1 MGDSAVPYAWP
12 CLRLPTAL
20 IATLL
25 LACAVLVACGDDSND
40 EPASAPP
47 EVNLKDFPAAN
58 GRSLRELLAKLTQ
71 GGPVLAPSVA
81 DLTVGKNR
89 YGFGLFDRSR
99 KPITDVPAVIYIAPV
114 GGGEAIGPIKA
125 HFESLAVKPQFQS
138 QTSSRDPDSSSH
150 VYVADIDF
158 PTAGDYDVIG
168 MAKLDNRLVAALP
181 VSGPTVV
188 KKEDSVPSV
197 GDPAPRIHTPV
208 PADVGGDL
216 SKIDTRTPPSD
227 MHEVDF
233 ADVVGKKPVVLLF
246 ATPLLCQSRVCGPVV
261 DIADEV
267 RAERGEDADF
277 IHMEIFQDNTVD
289 KGYRPQVQAF
299 GLPSE
304 PWVFTIDRNGKV
316 AARLEGA
323 FSARELNAAI
333 DKAVKE

>member
-1 MGDSAVPYAWP
+1 M
-12 CLRLPTAL
+12 
-20 IATLL
+20 L
-25 LACAVLVACGDDSND
+25 LACALLAACGGDSKDDQPS
-40 EPASAPP
+40 PPP

-58 GRSLRELLAKLTQ
+58 GRTLRELLAKLQQ

-99 KPITDVPAVIYIAPV
+99 KPITGASAVVYIAPV

-125 HFESLAVKPQFQS
+125 RFGPLAVKPQFQS
-138 QTSSRDPDSSSH
+138 QTSSLDPDSSNH

-158 PTAGDYDVIG
+158 PKPGDYDVIG

-188 KKEDSVPSV
+188 KKDDSVPQV

-208 PADVGGDL
+208 AADVGGDL
-216 SKIDTRTPPSD
+216 SKIDTRTPPSK
-227 MHEVDF
+227 MHDVDF

-261 DIADEV
+261 DIAEEV
-267 RAERGEDADF
+267 MSERGKDADF
-277 IHMEIFQDNTVD
+277 IHMEIFEDNTVD
-289 KGYRPQVQAF
+289 KGYRPQVRAF

-304 PWVFTIDRNGKV
+304 PWAFTIDRSGKI

-333 DKAVKE
+333 DKAVKN

>member
-1 MGDSAVPYAWP
+1 MAVPYAWP
-12 CLRLPTAL
+12 SLRLRTAL
-20 IATLL
+20 IASML
-25 LACAVLVACGDDSND
+25 LACALLAACGGDSND
-40 EPASAPP
+40 DEPSAPP
-47 EVNLKDFPAAN
+47 EVNLRDFPAAE
-58 GRSLRELLAKLTQ
+58 GRTLRQLLSKLRE

-81 DLTVGKNR
+81 DLTVGENR

-99 KPITDVPAVIYIAPV
+99 KPITDVPAVVYIAPV

-125 HFESLAVKPQFQS
+125 RFESLAVKPQFRS
-138 QTSSRDPDSSSH
+138 ETSSRDPDSSSH

-158 PTAGDYDVIG
+158 PKPGDYDVVG

-188 KKEDSVPSV
+188 KKEDPVPRV
-197 GDPAPRIHTPV
+197 GEPAPRIHTPV
-208 PADVGGDL
+208 AADVGGDL
-216 SKIDTRTPPSD
+216 SQIDTRTPPSS

-261 DIADEV
+261 DIAEEV
-267 RAERGEDADF
+267 MSERGKDADF
-277 IHMEIFQDNTVD
+277 IHMEIFEDNTVD
-289 KGYRPQVQAF
+289 KGYRPQVRDF

-304 PWVFTIDRNGKV
+304 PWAFTIDRNGNV

-333 DKAVKE
+333 DKAVKN